1 MKQSVFIMDVKFKSM
16 RAKYISLIS
25 LFLILNCFLAFELLA
40 QHPPVKNDATIL
52 KRNCFRDH
60 DRNGVCDNYENKRC
74 RKADFNFDE
83 PNQKSNRC
91 DGSGYTANEKK
102 KLEKVRKGKK

>member
-1 MKQSVFIMDVKFKSM
+1 M
-16 RAKYISLIS
+16 RAKYISLSI
-25 LFLILNCFLAFELLA
+25 LVIILNSFIAIELSA
-40 QHPPVKNDATIL
+40 QRPPVKNDSTIL
-52 KRNCFRDH
+52 KRNCFRDN

-102 KLEKVRKGKK
+102 QLEKTKKGKK